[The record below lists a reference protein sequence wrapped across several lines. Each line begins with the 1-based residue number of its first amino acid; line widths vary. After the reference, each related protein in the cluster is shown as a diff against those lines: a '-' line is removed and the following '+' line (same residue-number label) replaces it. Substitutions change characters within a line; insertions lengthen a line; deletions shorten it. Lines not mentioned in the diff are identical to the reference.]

1 MDGAASLLVKAGVGF
16 CMIEVKLVMSEV
28 VELIFGETQFPRDV
42 VPVDGEGIVV
52 FDDEGHGTMV
62 K

>member
-1 MDGAASLLVKAGVGF
+1 
-16 CMIEVKLVMSEV
+16 MIEVKLVMSEV